1 MHDLR
6 ALVVD
11 DSKVGRLTMLKK
23 LEAMGVKV
31 DLAESGQQALDY
43 LARQRPDV
51 IFMDHMMPDM
61 DGFEVTRRIKAS
73 PATRDIPVI
82 VVSGNEDEA
91 FFREARAAGAID
103 AIAKPPANEVLE
115 ALLASLPKRVVE
127 AVAEPVPLPAA
138 VEPAPAPSVDMA
150 EVRALVERLV
160 GAAVAPLRDGFMA
173 EIGQRL
179 EAEAGNQSK
188 TLGEW
193 GERLDRQAVAMAE
206 FRRGA
211 LDAEAVAN
219 RLQSLEQRLVPLEA
233 EASRPPP
240 DFDALR
246 VDMEQRVAAGL
257 AELQARA
264 EGLASRLESLRQGFQ
279 DLQAGVDE
287 HAARVEQRAGGWDSR
302 LDTFAGD
309 LGRVAQDVQS
319 LRSAQAEMEQSME
332 QRIAQMGDEVGAAR
346 QAAIPVREEA
356 REEVS
361 EAASGALQ
369 AIQAEL
375 GELRERLGETRLRE
389 MVAEAMG
396 SLQPTMAVQQLV
408 EEREPPQLTVGEGLQ
423 AEVERLRDKVKSLAT
438 MTAIGGAVLLAVIG
452 VVLLWG

>member
-43 LARQRPDV
+43 LARHRSDV

-115 ALLASLPKRVVE
+115 TLLASLPKRV
-127 AVAEPVPLPAA
+127 AEAA

-173 EIGQRL
+173 E
-179 EAEAGNQSK
+179 
-188 TLGEW
+188 
-193 GERLDRQAVAMAE
+193 

-211 LDAEAVAN
+211 LDAEALAN

-279 DLQAGVDE
+279 DLQAGVDD
-287 HAARVEQRAGGWDSR
+287 HVARAEQRAGGWDGR

-319 LRSAQAEMEQSME
+319 LRSAQAEMEKRME
-332 QRIAQMGDEVGAAR
+332 QRIGQMGDEVGAVR
-346 QAAIPVREEA
+346 QAAIPVREE
-356 REEVS
+356 VG

-389 MVAEAMG
+389 MVAETMG
-396 SLQPTMAVQQLV
+396 SLQPTMAARQLV
-408 EEREPPQLTVGEGLQ
+408 EEREPPQPTVDEALQ
-423 AEVERLRDKVKSLAT
+423 AEVDKLKDKVKSLAT